1 MRWFYFFIKYY
12 LYEDL
17 TLKMKLLLIEDHQEL
32 ADNLVNFLSQENHT
46 CDWVNTIAKAKEQL
60 QSAYYDCVL
69 LDITLPDGTGLTLL
83 YFIKNLYPD
92 LKVLI
97 ISAQNSLD
105 YKILGLDSG
114 ADDYITKPFSL
125 PELHSRIKAV
135 TRRNSN
141 EKAHQ
146 ILSFNEIEVDLESME
161 CKVKNTPITLTKKE
175 LNLLVFF
182 INNKNRV
189 LSRQAIATH
198 LWGDYTYNLDNVD
211 FIYQHLKNLRRKIA
225 EVGGTDYVQTV
236 YGLGYKWAE

>member
-1 MRWFYFFIKYY
+1 
-12 LYEDL
+12 
-17 TLKMKLLLIEDHQEL
+17 MKLLLIEDHQEL
-32 ADNLVNFLSQENHT
+32 ADNIVNFLMQEDHV
-46 CDWVNTIAKAKEQL
+46 CDWVDTIAKAKGQL
-60 QSAYYDCVL
+60 QLTSYDCAL
-69 LDITLPDGTGLTLL
+69 LDITLPDGTGLSLL
-83 YFIKNLYPD
+83 YHIKNTYPD

-135 TRRNSN
+135 TRRNST

-146 ILSFNEIEVDLESME
+146 ILKFNEIEVDLESME
-161 CKVKNTPITLTKKE
+161 CRVNDTLITLTKKE
-175 LNLLVFF
+175 LNLLIFF

-225 EVGGTDYVQTV
+225 DANGTDYVHTV
-236 YGLGYKWAE
+236 YGLGYKWSA

>member
-1 MRWFYFFIKYY
+1 
-12 LYEDL
+12 
-17 TLKMKLLLIEDHQEL
+17 MKLLLVEDHHEL
-32 ADNLVNFLSQENHT
+32 ANNVINFFTQENYI
-46 CDWVNTIAKAKEQL
+46 CDWATSISSAKDFLAQNL
-60 QSAYYDCVL
+60 YDCIL

-83 YFIKNLYPD
+83 NYIKSNYPSA
-92 LKVLI
+92 LVII

-105 YKILGLDSG
+105 YKILGLDGG
-114 ADDYITKPFSL
+114 ADDYITKPFPL

-135 TRRNSN
+135 SRRNQKDKSSQ
-141 EKAHQ
+141 K
-146 ILSFNEIEVDLESME
+146 LTFNEITIDLDAME
-161 CKVKNTPITLTKKE
+161 AKVNHSVLTLTKKE
-175 LNLLVFF
+175 LNLLIYF

-189 LSRQAIATH
+189 LSRQAIAIH